1 MKNELSSKERETLL
15 SLGHRI
21 ASIRGKKNI
30 SQLSLSL
37 KAGVSKSY
45 LSDLENGRRNPSVL
59 VLDRIASA
67 LKTPLSS
74 LFEKEENNFVL

>member
-1 MKNELSSKERETLL
+1 MKNEWDSKEKETLL
-15 SLGHRI
+15 HLGHRI
-21 ASIRGKKNI
+21 ASIRGQKKI

-59 VLDRIASA
+59 VLNRIASA
-67 LKTPLSS
+67 LKIPLAS
-74 LFEKEENNFVL
+74 LFEKGEGSSTL

>member
-15 SLGHRI
+15 CLGHRI

-59 VLDRIASA
+59 VLHRIDSA

-74 LFEKEENNFVL
+74 LFEKEENDFVL

>member
-1 MKNELSSKERETLL
+1 MKKNEGDAKGRETLL
-15 SLGHRI
+15 RLGHRI
-21 ASIRGKKNI
+21 VLIRNQKKI

-45 LSDLENGRRNPSVL
+45 VSDLENGRRNPSVL
-59 VLDRIASA
+59 VLRRIASA

-74 LFEKEENNFVL
+74 LFEEKEESTF

>member
-15 SLGHRI
+15 CLGHRI
-21 ASIRGKKNI
+21 SSIRGKKNI

-74 LFEKEENNFVL
+74 LF

>member
-15 SLGHRI
+15 CLGHRI
-21 ASIRGKKNI
+21 AFIRGKKNI

-59 VLDRIASA
+59 VLNRIASV

-74 LFEKEENNFVL
+74 LFEKEEDDFIL